1 MTLKTAALLALIGMI
16 LLTVLMAADF
26 VNIVLAFLRDVV
38 PAMALLRSL
47 IYVLAS
53 LTVTVFF
60 WVSRS
65 RSLELA
71 SARSPGLGT
80 LPGTSLAE
88 AVSTT
93 LTPGEPK
100 PATSLASP
108 HFRNGSLC
116 AARRSNRF
124 SSTSETT
131 CGTGSRTPSGW
142 LRIPKLFS
150 GGR

>member
-60 WVSRS
+60 F
-65 RSLELA
+65 L
-71 SARSPGLGT
+71 
-80 LPGTSLAE
+80 
-88 AVSTT
+88 
-93 LTPGEPK
+93 
-100 PATSLASP
+100 
-108 HFRNGSLC
+108 FQ
-116 AARRSNRF
+116 
-124 SSTSETT
+124 
-131 CGTGSRTPSGW
+131 RTQS
-142 LRIPKLFS
+142 
-150 GGR
+150 